1 LKIYKNFFS
10 GFCFENESELFKEY
24 LGLNDFTISGFSY
37 GAIKAFEH
45 VLNSKTRV
53 DKLQLLSPAFFQAK
67 DEKFK
72 KMQLIFFK
80 KDEPTYINTFLEN
93 VKYPSSKNIDK
104 YFKKGSFEEL
114 KTLLNYIWSEENLQ
128 TLVQNGVKIEV
139 FLGGKDLIIDSLIAK
154 DFFKNYA
161 MVYYFKDKG
170 HLL

>member
-1 LKIYKNFFS
+1 LKICKNFFS

-24 LGLNDFTISGFSY
+24 LVLNDFTISGFSY
-37 GAIKAFEH
+37 GAIKAFEY

-53 DKLQLLSPAFFQAK
+53 NKLQLISPAFFQTK

-72 KMQLIFFK
+72 KMQLMFFK
-80 KDEPTYINTFLEN
+80 KDETAYINTFLEN
-93 VKYPSSKNIDK
+93 VKYPIYKNIDK

-114 KTLLNYIWSEENLQ
+114 KTLLNYVWNEENLQ
-128 TLVQNGVKIEV
+128 TLVQNSVKIEV

-161 MVYYFKDKG
+161 TVYYFKDKG